1 MNRIANTNAKLSFQ
15 GFAHQQSSQNELPD
29 MYSVNRSSY
38 DSKFGKVFKQC
49 FTNEEI
55 EEKEIANPS
64 IRSKLRSKN
73 SFNPKINVSKPIN
86 DRGPI
91 ETQITRTETEA
102 EDDILGF
109 NQLRD
114 VSSNGF

>member
-1 MNRIANTNAKLSFQ
+1 MNRIANSNTKQSFQ
-15 GFAHQQSSQNELPD
+15 GFAHQQSSSQHELPD

-38 DSKFGKVFKQC
+38 DSKFGKVFKQP

-73 SFNPKINVSKPIN
+73 SFNPKINVSKPTS
-86 DRGPI
+86 DRNPI
-91 ETQITRTETEA
+91 ETQITRTDTDE
-102 EDDILGF
+102 DILGF